1 MSIKKKLML
10 IGVCIVIIIVV
21 FTVNVI
27 RRVKNDK
34 PDNSDGVVVRENMIT
49 RAEAYRFLSY
59 LEYTKTE
66 RELLPVGILYAQD
79 DMSGWYD
86 TYVNAVW
93 KMGLIESNVAVS
105 PMEGLTYGA
114 CKNLIDQLIIKKPY
128 LQVVYSN
135 LTFNFLKAEEVMPI
149 TDFLELYEAILQATP
164 EEEKA
169 VREQTLLI
177 LDREVTEDGKD
188 RIVTDLGKYY
198 YQNASSY
205 EKYFEELKSRKQ
217 PEAEEDGE
225 AAITPKADKSKMS
238 DTTKKDGQEDKGT
251 GSDTEKD
258 SGDTTDRSSEKQ
270 ADSTASDIPVSNIWN
285 ENMIAQYMDK
295 GIRALVCDQELICV
309 TALYDESITIR
320 NAWIIKGE
328 GLQVNAFI
336 SGIYKDFQ
344 SKNKLSS
351 NIEKVIGDITV
362 KDQKI
367 IQISVKPDMIQGK
380 VLQSGKDFI
389 ELEGYGKLPLEES
402 YKIYKLYGE
411 LSVEP
416 TGSILVGYDNTSFIV
431 SGGKISAALITESI
445 KAENIRVLISTA
457 GFKGYYHE
465 IVQFTV
471 DSDFTISNKDGE
483 KAYKAGDIVTVIP
496 KDELL
501 AGGRITVK
509 PASDNA
515 KIELLSLQRST
526 GNPKYRGIME
536 IDQEAQ
542 GLLLVNEL
550 PLEEYL
556 YSVIPSE
563 MPTYYGQEALK
574 VQAVCARSYAYRQL
588 MANSLS
594 EYGAHVDDSAAFQV
608 YNNMPENEE
617 SILAVKD
624 TYGEVIEYDGEV
636 ITAYYYS
643 TSSGHTT
650 EPGKVWSSEAEIPYI
665 KGKVL
670 VVETEGEGSESQNDK
685 ALYYEDLSSEERF
698 RSFIEDKELITYD
711 SSFHWYRWRV
721 TLSAKELKTV
731 IDKNLAARYKAN
743 PNQILTMTKAAKNG
757 QEAVFES
764 MPLTTLGDIEAVT
777 VKTRDSDGF
786 VSELLIQGS
795 EKTILVKKEY
805 NIRCLLSPVLSTV
818 IRQDESEID
827 NLSLLPSAFF
837 YIEPKTK
844 NGTLSSIT
852 IKGGGYGH
860 GVGMSQNA
868 VKALADAGKKY
879 KDIVYYFYEG
889 TDIGFIYD

>member
-1 MSIKKKLML
+1 MSIKRKLML

-27 RRVKNDK
+27 RRVRNDK
-34 PDNSDGVVVRENMIT
+34 PDNMDGVTVQENAMT

-59 LEYTKTE
+59 LEYNKTE
-66 RELLPVGILYAQD
+66 RELLPVGILYAQE

-93 KMGLIESNVAVS
+93 KMGLIESNIAVS

-114 CKNLIDQLIIKKPY
+114 CKTLIDQLIIKKPN
-128 LQVVYSN
+128 LQVVYNDLS
-135 LTFNFLKAEEVMPI
+135 FDFLKAEEVMPI
-149 TDFLELYEAILQATP
+149 TDFLELYEAILKAIP
-164 EEEKA
+164 EEEKP
-169 VREQTLLI
+169 VRERTLLI
-177 LDREVTEDGKD
+177 LDKEVTEDGKD

-205 EKYFEELKSRKQ
+205 EKYFEELRSKEQ
-217 PEAEEDGE
+217 PEPGVTGGANLTPAAEE
-225 AAITPKADKSKMS
+225 SKNS
-238 DTTKKDGQEDKGT
+238 DTLTKEVQGHQGT
-251 GSDTEKD
+251 NKD
-258 SGDTTDRSSEKQ
+258 S
-270 ADSTASDIPVSNIWN
+270 DIIT
-285 ENMIAQYMDK
+285 QYMDK
-295 GIRALVCDQELICV
+295 GIQALVSDQELICI
-309 TALYDESITIR
+309 TALYNESITIR

-328 GLQVNAFI
+328 ALQVNAFI
-336 SGIYKDFQ
+336 NGIYKDFQ
-344 SKNKLSS
+344 SRNKLSS

-367 IQISVKPDMIQGK
+367 IQISVKPDKIQGK

-389 ELEGYGKLPLEES
+389 ELEGYGKLPLEEG

-416 TGSILVGYDNTSFIV
+416 TGSILVGYDNTNFIV

-465 IVQFTV
+465 IIQFTV

-483 KAYKAGDIVTVIP
+483 KSYKAGDIVTVIP
-496 KDELL
+496 KDEILS
-501 AGGRITVK
+501 AGRITVK
-509 PASDNA
+509 PVSDNA
-515 KIELLSLQRST
+515 RIELLSLQRST
-526 GNPKYRGIME
+526 GNPKYRGSIE
-536 IDQEAQ
+536 IDQEEK

-574 VQAVCARSYAYRQL
+574 VQAVCARSYAFRHL

-594 EYGAHVDDSAAFQV
+594 EYGAHVDDSASYQV
-608 YNNMPENEE
+608 YNNIPENEE

-624 TYGEVIEYDGEV
+624 TYGEVIEYEGEV

-650 EPGKVWSSEAEIPYI
+650 EPGKVWSNEVEIPYI

-670 VVETEGEGSESQNDK
+670 VVEQEGEGSEALSDK
-685 ALYYEDLSSEERF
+685 ALFYEDLSSEERF
-698 RSFIEDKELITYD
+698 RSFIEDKELVTYD

-721 TLSAKELKTV
+721 TLSAKDLKTV

-757 QEAVFES
+757 REAIYES
-764 MPLTTLGDIEAVT
+764 LPITTVGTIEAVT
-777 VKTRDSDGF
+777 VKTRDKDGF
-786 VSELLIQGS
+786 VSELIIQGS

-805 NIRCLLSPVLSTV
+805 NIRCLLSPVLNTI

-837 YIEPKTK
+837 YIEPKSK
-844 NGTLSSIT
+844 NGALSSIT
-852 IKGGGYGH
+852 LKGGGYGH

-868 VKALADAGKKY
+868 VKALADSGKKY

-889 TDIGFIYD
+889 TDMGFIYD